1 MSGPDY
7 PPWQQNPSRQPAPGF
22 RPPPARPP
30 QPPYPHRA
38 TNYPGPQPQSPPGY
52 PVQWP
57 PRQGQYP
64 QYAWQ
69 PAPYSTPRPSGQT
82 PSGPQRQKR
91 SRRWLPIAGTVVV
104 VLVAAAL
111 VALGPWKLSFFKNLL
126 NHNTLDVNKAQTG
139 VQQILTDPI
148 KGYGTKNVT
157 DVKCNNG
164 QNPLARMGDNFTCE
178 VKIDGAQR
186 RVTVVF
192 ADDNGTYEVDRPK

>member
-7 PPWQQNPSRQPAPGF
+7 PPWQQYPPPGF
-22 RPPPARPP
+22 GPPSPPPP
-30 QPPYPHRA
+30 QPQY
-38 TNYPGPQPQSPPGY
+38 PPGY

-57 PRQGQYP
+57 PPQGQYP

-69 PAPYSTPRPSGQT
+69 PAPYSTPGPSGQ
-82 PSGPQRQKR
+82 PPGGPQRRKHTG
-91 SRRWLPIAGTVVV
+91 RWLSIAGTVLV

-111 VALGPWKLSFFKNLL
+111 VVLGPWKLSSFKNLL
-126 NHNTLDVNKAQTG
+126 NHNTLDVNKAQTA

-148 KGYGTKNVT
+148 KGYGAKNVT

-164 QNPLARMGDNFTCE
+164 QNPHARMGDSFTCE
-178 VKIDGAQR
+178 VKVDGAQR
-186 RVTVVF
+186 HVTVVF